1 MADGLVDQYGLILPF
16 LAESKPTVFDCA
28 PSRWLGVR
36 LWRGVS
42 PYIASHHTVR
52 EIEPRPT
59 GPGHRA
65 QSGLPRFSLF
75 VDFHRFALLVHH
87 VGDGFAE
94 CSLVEKPATT
104 ASVGPSAG
112 SLGFFKSFA

>member
-65 QSGLPRFSLF
+65 QCVSATSGIQFERFSWM
-75 VDFHRFALLVHH
+75 
-87 VGDGFAE
+87 
-94 CSLVEKPATT
+94 SLNSTT
-104 ASVGPSAG
+104 IPLS
-112 SLGFFKSFA
+112 